1 MTVANTSNAS
11 SFKRKT
17 SKIIPL
23 LIWFFWKIS
32 SFRFEPLLLVLI
44 SWIFSLSSGSG
55 IEEHWHTYYL
65 VVWQQRCLC
74 LNSMNLFKLSG
85 FVISIE
91 RFWNQSL
98 LLTRKVSHS
107 SKGSKLL
114 KFCAYNFT
122 KFLSRAKSLKL
133 GQFCHLLKVLLGFP
147 LPSKVMAK
155 NNPCHH
161 ICLDT
166 QIDLLAARIR
176 ICLSVHRPSVTKS
189 APLSQDIQLL

>member
-23 LIWFFWKIS
+23 LIWFFWNIS

-44 SWIFSLSSGSG
+44 SWIFFTFLPF
-55 IEEHWHTYYL
+55 WNWRTRTYL